1 MRVLARINTFLIHI
15 KKQSNIDIFQ
25 NILVVSNTGLGDTIL
40 STPSIISLRKSF
52 PDIKIT
58 FMVNKKYFPLF
69 ENFEFADD
77 FISYSSGFFNQLKI
91 ILNLKRR
98 KIDTIFLF
106 HSNGPEDVFFS
117 VLSGAINIF
126 KMTDNHNHDFKNI
139 FLNQANNISQHDI
152 EKKLDLIRPYNPK
165 YISTK
170 MKISEYFY
178 NKTGFISKQDGY
190 KYIGLQLG
198 AQDEYKMWPYQNF
211 ISLVNLLNL
220 KHKKLRFVVIG
231 NTKLEKK
238 IAKKLEDGVSK
249 KKSIL
254 NFCGNSTISQLP
266 IILNDLDLL
275 LTNDTGTMHLSIALT
290 NQTISLF
297 GPTNPIEFGPYQD
310 SNKHLVIN
318 GANSDFVKNRRKDFK
333 TNNKMNNITIEMVSQ
348 AIEVCLEK

>member
-1 MRVLARINTFLIHI
+1 MRVLARINTFLKHV

-52 PDIKIT
+52 PDITIT

-69 ENFEFADD
+69 ENFEFVDSL
-77 FISYSSGFFNQLKI
+77 ILYSSGFFNQLKI
-91 ILNLKRR
+91 ILKLKRR

-165 YISTK
+165 YISTE
-170 MKISEYFY
+170 MKISKYFY
-178 NKTGFISKQDGY
+178 NKTGFITKQDGY

-198 AQDEYKMWPYQNF
+198 AQDEYKMWPCQNF
-211 ISLVNLLNL
+211 ISLVNLLNS
-220 KHKKLRFVVIG
+220 KYKKLRFVVIG

-238 IAKKLEDGVSK
+238 IAKQLEDGIFK
-249 KKSIL
+249 KKSVL
-254 NFCGNSTISQLP
+254 NFCGSTTIIQLP

-275 LTNDTGTMHLSIALT
+275 LTNDTGTMHLSIALA
-290 NQTISLF
+290 NKTISLF
-297 GPTNPIEFGPYQD
+297 GPTNPMEFGPYQD
-310 SNKHLVIN
+310 YAKHFVIN
-318 GANSDFVKNRRKDFK
+318 GANSEFVKDRKKDFK
-333 TNNKMNNITIEMVSQ
+333 KSNEMKNITIKMVME
-348 AIEVCLEK
+348 AVEKCLKN